1 MTVDNS
7 GFCGKI
13 MLLKGNDEED
23 IFPLR
28 QSEQGRV
35 KALRDEG
42 EVSRFISLSRGVTR
56 FVSVIGRTKMPRFGG
71 DN

>member
-13 MLLKGNDEED
+13 MLLKGNDEEE
-23 IFPLR
+23 FFSLR

-35 KALRDEG
+35 KALRIEG
-42 EVSRFISLSRGVTR
+42 KKGRFISLS
-56 FVSVIGRTKMPRFGG
+56 
-71 DN
+71 